1 MTSGGQC
8 SAPRPNIDWR
18 GLYDRGWSIFPL
30 KPRSK
35 EPAVPWKRF
44 QSERATLD
52 EIAKWAETDCNMGIV
67 TGAISGIVVL
77 DCDTRE
83 AIAEAEALGLSGA
96 QAVRTSRGAHF
107 YFSYPAFEVRNQAGF
122 RLGMDLRG
130 DGGFVVG
137 PGSIHPDGA
146 IYSELGFWL

>member
-1 MTSGGQC
+1 MIGGGPI
-8 SAPRPNIDWR
+8 SSSRPDIDWR
-18 GLYDRGWSIFPL
+18 GLYDRGWSVFPL
-30 KPRSK
+30 KSRSK
-35 EPAVPWKRF
+35 VPAIPWKRF

-52 EIAKWAETDCNMGIV
+52 EIGKWAEADYNVGIV
-67 TGAISGIVVL
+67 TGTISGIVVL

-83 AIAEAEALGLSGA
+83 AIAEAENLGLEGA
-96 QAVRTSRGAHF
+96 QTVRTSKGAHF
-107 YFSYPAFEVRNQAGF
+107 YFSYPSFEVRNRAGF
-122 RLGMDLRG
+122 NLGMDLRG